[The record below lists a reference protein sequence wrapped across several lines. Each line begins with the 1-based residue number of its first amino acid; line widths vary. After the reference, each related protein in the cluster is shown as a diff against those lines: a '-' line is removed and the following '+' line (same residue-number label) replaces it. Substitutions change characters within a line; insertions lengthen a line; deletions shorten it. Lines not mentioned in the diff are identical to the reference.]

1 MGKTMVSRNGSM
13 GKRKS
18 KKWGKTSQY
27 DEKIQRDFEDNFLE
41 KFLDEWDSELDKT
54 KSKK

>member
-1 MGKTMVSRNGSM
+1 MDQWERENQ
-13 GKRKS
+13 
-18 KKWGKTSQY
+18 KKKFGKTSPY
-27 DEKIQRDFEDNFLE
+27 DEKLQRDFEDNFLE